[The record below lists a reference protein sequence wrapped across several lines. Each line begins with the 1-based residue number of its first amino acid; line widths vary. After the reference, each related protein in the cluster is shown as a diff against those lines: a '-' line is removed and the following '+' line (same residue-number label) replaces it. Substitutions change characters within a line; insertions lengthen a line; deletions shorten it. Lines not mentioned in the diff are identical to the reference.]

1 MVLCVVRG
9 AAVHDMVTKN
19 WHWLRFIDLSRLL
32 LTHLSVNQQCI
43 KKYKKRPSVED
54 SKKQFATRF
63 KMTVGVMGGGLKGV
77 CVCVGLGGW
86 GRCRSHSG
94 VRL

>member
-9 AAVHDMVTKN
+9 AAVHEKVTKN

-43 KKYKKRPSVED
+43 KKYKKRPSAED
-54 SKKQFATRF
+54 SKKQFATWF
-63 KMTVGVMGGGLKGV
+63 KMTLGGGGGQEV
-77 CVCVGLGGW
+77 CVCRRVGGGE
-86 GRCRSHSG
+86 GVSFSHSS